1 MIPTRASTAA
11 TVGLALLVVGCAGP
25 PVQPTGSPS
34 ASPTASVTPTASVA
48 PTGPTPTP
56 SATASAEP
64 TAATPSATASA
75 VPSPTA
81 SAAPT
86 PTPSASPS
94 PSPQAGWQLI
104 ADFPARS
111 ATSVD
116 AILAVGGGFVAIGS
130 VFDDTAACF
139 NDARHGRVWIS
150 ADGRAWTPA
159 PDDTFAQAELQLLV
173 EYGGA
178 LLVIGFV
185 GSADP
190 GSSCNPP
197 AEPGFTTW
205 RSTDGGATWQRQGR
219 ASGLDGARLTDV
231 AVSEL
236 GLVAVGAQAPGE
248 ANQAGVWISGDG
260 LAWQPA
266 GSAPTTENRL
276 NAVAARGNR
285 VVAFADCC
293 DDPLAWI
300 SRDGG
305 RNWFEAS
312 VTIPV
317 VGPDDIA
324 YPPTVGDIAVVA
336 NGFVAVGY
344 ACCLDPTPDQIPIVL
359 TSTDGEDWPGEWLTV
374 EHEEIS
380 TAVTVLPDGRLVAV
394 GNGTYETGTRPP
406 SDPSRFGGRS
416 WISSVGTAWRAGPR
430 FMELNEGQVSAVAA
444 GPSGVVVAGTA
455 AGPGGPRVWFA
466 PLNSFD

>member
-1 MIPTRASTAA
+1 MNPTRSSIAA
-11 TVGLALLVVGCAGP
+11 TVAVALLAVGCAGA

-34 ASPTASVTPTASVA
+34 ASSTASMSPTTSVA
-48 PTGPTPTP
+48 PTGAIPTP
-56 SATASAEP
+56 SATAS
-64 TAATPSATASA
+64 
-75 VPSPTA
+75 PSPTLSPTVAPTA
-81 SAAPT
+81 SPTAPSPT
-86 PTPSASPS
+86 PTASASPS

-104 ADFPARS
+104 ADFPAQN

-116 AILAVGGGFVAIGS
+116 AIRAVGGGFVAIGS

-139 NDARHGRVWIS
+139 NDARHGRVWTS

-173 EYGGA
+173 EHGGA
-178 LLVIGFV
+178 LLVIGVV

-197 AEPGFTTW
+197 AEPGFATW
-205 RSTDGGATWQRQGR
+205 RSTDDGASWQRLGR

-231 AVSEL
+231 AVSDI
-236 GLVAVGAQAPGE
+236 GLVAVGAAAPGE
-248 ANQAGVWISGDG
+248 ANHAGVWISSDG

-266 GSAPTTENRL
+266 ESAPASESRL
-276 NAVAARGNR
+276 NTIAARDNR

-312 VTIPV
+312 VTIPL

-324 YPPTVGDIAVVA
+324 YPPTVGDIAVVG

-344 ACCLDPTPDQIPIVL
+344 ACCLDPTPDQVPIVL
-359 TSTDGEDWPGEWLTV
+359 TSADGEDWSGAWLAV
-374 EHEEIS
+374 EHEEVS
-380 TAVTVLPDGRLVAV
+380 TALTVLPDARLVAV

-406 SDPSRFGGRS
+406 SDRSRFGGRS
-416 WISSVGTAWRAGPR
+416 WISADGTAWRAGPR
-430 FMELNEGQVSAVAA
+430 FMELNQGLVSAVAA
-444 GPSGVVVAGTA
+444 GPSGVVVAGAA

-466 PLNSFD
+466 PLGTFD